1 MGHYDRREFPA
12 GLGGA
17 EAFWKNQNASFTHG
31 TNTFFPLIFF
41 LQKRLAWVVP
51 YEISVDFFS
60 TEIPKLLKNGQNL
73 KKNILTGAQN

>member
-31 TNTFFPLIFF
+31 TNIFFPPIFF
-41 LQKRLAWVVP
+41 LQKRLARVVP

-60 TEIPKLLKNGQNL
+60 TETSQV
-73 KKNILTGAQN
+73 AQKWAKSEKIF